1 MNGFSYFILFI
12 LVYFIHFILVFIF
25 ISFHFVFKTI
35 YDEKENDRKSKPS
48 VLNEINLKA
57 KSIESK

>member
-1 MNGFSYFILFI
+1 MNGFSYFI
-12 LVYFIHFILVFIF
+12 YFILVFIF

-35 YDEKENDRKSKPS
+35 SNEKENDRKSKPS
-48 VLNEINLKA
+48 VLNEINLKV